1 LFEMPV
7 NVKMLFFL
15 FWLSLGRVFTK
26 LPLPATVT
34 TAPTTTLLPPTSTT
48 ILQLLYLSRL
58 LRYYDYYAT
67 ATTAI
72 AGTAE
77 ELNYALTVRGG
88 KKGVSVVAAEE
99 GVFEI
104 KIGDREFG
112 GKGKVCHL
120 DTRYAVISHHSQS
133 CYWIARVAL

>member
-1 LFEMPV
+1 MPV

-15 FWLSLGRVFTK
+15 FWLSLGRVFAK
-26 LPLPATVT
+26 LPLPATAT
-34 TAPTTTLLPPTSTT
+34 TAPTTTLLLPTSTT
-48 ILQLLYLSRL
+48 IILQLLYLSRL

-104 KIGDREFG
+104 KIGDCEFG

-120 DTRYAVISHHSQS
+120 DTRYAVI
-133 CYWIARVAL
+133 